1 MENPLWKPPS
11 QTVLIGRYARE
22 AFLRQ
27 DLSMK
32 EKSDRENI
40 FSKTDFFSLSHKQK
54 QIFTRNKREGAVS
67 CKALCELFIYPA
79 PSVKRDRNGERK
91 KKILTAVCW
100 KR

>member
-1 MENPLWKPPS
+1 
-11 QTVLIGRYARE
+11 
-22 AFLRQ
+22 
-27 DLSMK
+27 MK

-91 KKILTAVCW
+91 KKFSLQCAGNVDDDHLRGYKILLSSP
-100 KR
+100 

>member
-1 MENPLWKPPS
+1 
-11 QTVLIGRYARE
+11 
-22 AFLRQ
+22 
-27 DLSMK
+27 MK

-91 KKILTAVCW
+91 KKKFSLQCAGNVDDDHLRGYKILLSSP
-100 KR
+100 